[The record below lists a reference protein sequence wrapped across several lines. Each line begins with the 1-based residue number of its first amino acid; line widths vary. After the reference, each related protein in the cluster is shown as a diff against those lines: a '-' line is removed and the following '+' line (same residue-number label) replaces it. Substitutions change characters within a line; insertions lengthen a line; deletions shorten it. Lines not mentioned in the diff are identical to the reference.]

1 MSTANDAA
9 PTIKLPKF
17 LVSTVEPKSRDGDRV
32 VFNRYS
38 KQTGELPLLLV
49 EVSRAVH
56 TRVGQRHRGVFKVV
70 FVAKVW
76 FIENELRH
84 PQSRHAPHTAAVTND
99 IL

>member
-70 FVAKVW
+70 VVVVFFAKV
-76 FIENELRH
+76 
-84 PQSRHAPHTAAVTND
+84 VY
-99 IL
+99 